1 MLFFFRSLF
10 SKLVSS
16 TLFKSAF
23 RKLFDLLKSLFQRL
37 SVSLSDAFRW
47 GFKNLKD
54 WLYPVLKSLGIGAVG
69 VEGVSIF
76 VDSWNNVNEKFGL
89 IAQFFQI
96 DDLISSVGAVVNS
109 RLSVVTDSTFEQI
122 FSYCG
127 GVHCINLFLNNASIA
142 VGVSIALLLLS
153 LFGVLVKVIVSA
165 VAKV

>member
-76 VDSWNNVNEKFGL
+76 VDSWKNVNEKFGL

-96 DDLISSVGAVVNS
+96 DDLISSIGSVVNS

-127 GVHCINLFLNNASIA
+127 GVHCINLFLNNAAIA

-153 LFGVLVKVIVSA
+153 LFGVLVKLIVSA
-165 VAKV
+165 VSRV